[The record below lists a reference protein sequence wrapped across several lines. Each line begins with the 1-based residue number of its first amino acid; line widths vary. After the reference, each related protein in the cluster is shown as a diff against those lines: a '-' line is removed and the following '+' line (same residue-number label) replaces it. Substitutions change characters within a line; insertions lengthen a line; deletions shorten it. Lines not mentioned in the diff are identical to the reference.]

1 MPTLQHA
8 TDPATVARDGAPVV
22 LLRAGMRSALPLAG
36 VLVVGSFLLRGT
48 AGGVTALV
56 AAVVLLV
63 LHVGTAKA
71 AAAAGRISPQA
82 LQAVTMFGF
91 LGRLAI
97 YGVLIA
103 VFNDVEGVDG
113 PVLAAA
119 VVGLTVAMLVAE
131 ARVAA
136 RYSKF
141 WWQPT
146 EAPADAGAVPHPGA
160 GVPDGKDPA

>member
-1 MPTLQHA
+1 MQLAPG
-8 TDPATVARDGAPVV
+8 TDPDTVARDGAPVV
-22 LLRAGMRSALPLAG
+22 LLRAAMKVALPLAG
-36 VLVVGSFLLRGT
+36 VLVLGSFLLRGVD
-48 AGGVTALV
+48 GGTTALV
-56 AAVVLLV
+56 SAGVLLA

-71 AAAAGRISPQA
+71 AAGAGRISPNA

-91 LGRLAI
+91 LARLAV

-113 PVLAAA
+113 PVLAT
-119 VVGLTVAMLVAE
+119 VVVALTIAILVAE
-131 ARVAA
+131 AKVAA

-146 EAPADAGAVPHPGA
+146 ETPAVA
-160 GVPDGKDPA
+160 GVHGKDPA